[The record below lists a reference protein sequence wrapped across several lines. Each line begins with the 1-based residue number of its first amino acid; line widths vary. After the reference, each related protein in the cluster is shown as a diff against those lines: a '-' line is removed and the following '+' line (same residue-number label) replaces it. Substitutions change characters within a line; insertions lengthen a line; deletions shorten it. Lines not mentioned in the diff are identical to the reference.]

1 LFANFNV
8 LKGRPGR
15 YGKPGLRGLPGL
27 GVKGDKGEQ
36 GLRGLPGQVFVSQ
49 VASYDNLLFYL
60 QRIFLLFYYSHWCS
74 HHFFLSIRLSVRF
87 IWTPE

>member
-1 LFANFNV
+1 MFANFNV

-49 VASYDNLLFYL
+49 VASYDNLLFL
-60 QRIFLLFYYSHWCS
+60 PSTDLFIILL
-74 HHFFLSIRLSVRF
+74 LTLV
-87 IWTPE
+87 